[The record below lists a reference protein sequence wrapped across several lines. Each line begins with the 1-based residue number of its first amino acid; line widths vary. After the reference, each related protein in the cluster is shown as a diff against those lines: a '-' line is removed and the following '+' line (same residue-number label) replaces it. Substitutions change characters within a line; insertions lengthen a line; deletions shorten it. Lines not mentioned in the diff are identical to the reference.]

1 MDSQQQPT
9 CGKGL
14 AEHSALPG
22 MLSELVYAVGVV
34 LQEHMK
40 ALDLEDMDS
49 KKEYEVYKGL
59 VDQHREIAAK
69 LAETARDMEG
79 YRDLPMGRH
88 DEGVLMSPRAV
99 KVFEDYVSS
108 KRELLAFLK
117 STVEQD
123 QMMLD
128 QMR

>member
-1 MDSQQQPT
+1 MDSQEQPT

-22 MLSELVYAVGVV
+22 MLGELVSAVGAV

-40 ALDLEDMDS
+40 ALDLEDMNS
-49 KKEYEVYKGL
+49 KQEYEAYKGL
-59 VDQHREIAAK
+59 VHQHQEIAAK
-69 LAETARDMEG
+69 LVGTAREMEG
-79 YRDLPMGRH
+79 YRDLPMGGH
-88 DEGVLMSPRAV
+88 DEEVLMSPRAV
-99 KVFEDYVSS
+99 EVFKDYVRS
-108 KRELLAFLK
+108 KRELLTFLK